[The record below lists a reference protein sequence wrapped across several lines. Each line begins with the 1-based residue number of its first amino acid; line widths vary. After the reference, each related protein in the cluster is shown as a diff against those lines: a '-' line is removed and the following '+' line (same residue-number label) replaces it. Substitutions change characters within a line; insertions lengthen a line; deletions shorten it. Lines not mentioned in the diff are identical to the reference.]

1 MSKAK
6 ILAALYNHARVL
18 GMGAMH
24 YDPTPMTEE
33 VALNLLQQRQDY
45 HYFDYHRG
53 RVMKI
58 LITDRAEDLD
68 VYLYERDNGPGSV
81 MNALTCPGCHKCGG

>member
-6 ILAALYNHARVL
+6 ILAALYNHAKVL
-18 GMGAMH
+18 GMGRLH
-24 YDPTPMTEE
+24 YDPTPMTEA
-33 VALNLLQQRQDY
+33 VASDVLQQRGDY

-58 LITDRAEDLD
+58 LITDRPEDLD
-68 VYLYERDNGPGSV
+68 TYLYERDNGPGSV
-81 MNALTCPGCHKCGG
+81 MEAITCPGCSKCGG